1 MIDRMISTAEKPLV
15 GVTVS
20 AAGEDP
26 TCAFHTSRKS
36 GKFSAPAT
44 WTCALTQ
51 LARLVPAAFNVIS
64 IFFNADSACRLIGSA
79 VLQR

>member
-1 MIDRMISTAEKPLV
+1 LIDTTISLAEKALA

-20 AAGEDP
+20 AAGALP

-36 GKFSAPAT
+36 GMSSAPAT

-51 LARLVPAAFNVIS
+51 LAKLVPAASSVLS
-64 IFFNADSACRLIGSA
+64 IFFKADSACRRIGSS
-79 VLQR
+79 VLHR